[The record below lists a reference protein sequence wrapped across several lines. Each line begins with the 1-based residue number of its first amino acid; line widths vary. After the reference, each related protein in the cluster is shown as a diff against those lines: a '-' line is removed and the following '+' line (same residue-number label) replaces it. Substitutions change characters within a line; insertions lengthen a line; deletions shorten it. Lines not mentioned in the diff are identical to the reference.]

1 MVPIFRFVDLWRIS
15 ASPVAVYSALA
26 DVQAY
31 PRWWPQIRSVQ
42 RLTAT
47 SGELTCRSVLPYVL
61 HLTVRR
67 DLEDRGESRLRVL
80 LSGDLVGWSAWRVIA
95 EPDTGSAAGE
105 PSEPSGRC
113 RALFAQEVTAPGI
126 PGGGSALLRPIL
138 DWNHAMMMRAGE
150 RGLRKHLSEG
160 DQVSSSRYFGNIARQ
175 VGHSW
180 SKSPPQSSTR
190 FGIPL
195 SPRA

>member
-1 MVPIFRFVDLWRIS
+1 MTPIFRFVDLWRIS
-15 ASPVAVYSALA
+15 ASPTAVYTALA
-26 DVQAY
+26 DVQEY

-61 HLTVRR
+61 HLTVRS
-67 DLEDRGESRLRVL
+67 DVEDRGRGQLKVL
-80 LSGDLVGWSAWRVIA
+80 LSGDLVGWSAWRVTA
-95 EPDTGSAAGE
+95 EPNAGAAADGPRG
-105 PSEPSGRC
+105 PSDWC
-113 RALFAQEVTAPGI
+113 RAVFTQEVTAPGI

-150 RGLRKHLSEG
+150 RGLRKHLSAG

-195 SPRA
+195 SPSA